1 MNRNIEVVKLKL
13 NGKTGGLD
21 ILYLENVEM
30 KVERHNTT
38 FPHRPIKALV
48 NAIRKLSMHI
58 PFMCEMEKEKTF
70 QEVKEEFWKE
80 NELGFFPMDVLGF
93 SAQGFTIKQKDDK
106 FVEIVGE
113 KFLELSSKSMKINTD
128 YFIVTD
134 DSEYDHA
141 QELLKDIVRIQELAA
156 AYIDGEFDKSGTQY
170 DIFASPPQP
179 PTQKEEET
187 NAVLLSE
194 GNEILQLT
202 NRGGHYELSEHQ
214 EAGSNE
220 EEKEEPSDLENNEDP
235 DSLIEEDL
243 KSNKKVRKSSNLKP
257 AKKK

>member
-21 ILYLENVEM
+21 ILYLENVEN

-93 SAQGFTIKQKDDK
+93 SAQGFAIKQKDDK

-170 DIFASPPQP
+170 DIFATPPP
-179 PTQKEEET
+179 ASKEEET

-194 GNEILQLT
+194 GKQTLLLTGNEQILLNKENIT
-202 NRGGHYELSEHQ
+202 EFE
-214 EAGSNE
+214 EIPEDE
-220 EEKEEPSDLENNEDP
+220 EEAKEESNFPHDLPEH
-235 DSLIEEDL
+235 EEVEEG
-243 KSNKKVRKSSNLKP
+243 KTKKVKKSSNLKP